1 MRKVEFVHVKSAVS
15 GYGLGKGIKYSFIPE
30 AEEIVRERLEQDWE
44 YGGYLPVQM
53 RGDGEMEEISLIFYR
68 NE

>member
-1 MRKVEFVHVKSAVS
+1 MRKVEFVHIQSVIS
-15 GYGLGKGIKYSFIPE
+15 GYGFGKGIKYSFMPA
-30 AEEIVRERLEQDWE
+30 AEDIVRERLEQGWE

-68 NE
+68 EE